1 MLAETEI
8 QSCCAVSYGHPMARW
23 LLGDSWH
30 PGGLKLTSRLAEAA
44 GVAPNS
50 KVLDIGSG
58 LGASSVH
65 LAVTTRSTVTGVTL
79 EDEGVAA
86 GRELAQR
93 QGASGHVTFV
103 QGDVLQAPLASQQF
117 DVAVAECVLSILPDK
132 ARAVQ
137 HVKGLLVPGG
147 RLAMTDVT
155 VNGELPPELQSL
167 LTIAGCVG
175 GALPLAGYRSLVEEA
190 GLIVEQCDDL
200 PETAGNFIR
209 DIMGKLMMAEM
220 AVKLGK
226 VSVDM
231 SIVDQAKG
239 VMATVRDLVQ
249 RGVLSYGLLVARVP

>member
-1 MLAETEI
+1 MLAETEL
-8 QSCCAVSYGHPMARW
+8 QTCCAVSYGHPMARW

-30 PGGLKLTSRLAEAA
+30 PGGLKLTSRLGELA
-44 GVAPNS
+44 GIGPDSN
-50 KVLDIGSG
+50 VLDIGSG
-58 LGASSVH
+58 LGASAVH
-65 LAVTTRSTVTGVTL
+65 LASITGCSITGVTL

-86 GRELAQR
+86 GRELALR
-93 QGASGHVTFV
+93 QGIGDRVGFV
-103 QGDVLQAPLASQQF
+103 QGDILQAALGSERF

-132 ARAVQ
+132 TCAVQ

-155 VNGELPPELQSL
+155 VDGELPAQLQSL
-167 LTIAGCVG
+167 LAVAGCVG
-175 GALPLAGYRSLVEEA
+175 GALPLSGYRALAEEA
-190 GLIVEQCDDL
+190 GLVVEQCEDL

-209 DIMGKLMMAEM
+209 DIMGKLMMAEL

-231 SIVDQAKG
+231 SIVDQAKS

-249 RGVLSYGLLVARVP
+249 RGALSYGLLVARAP